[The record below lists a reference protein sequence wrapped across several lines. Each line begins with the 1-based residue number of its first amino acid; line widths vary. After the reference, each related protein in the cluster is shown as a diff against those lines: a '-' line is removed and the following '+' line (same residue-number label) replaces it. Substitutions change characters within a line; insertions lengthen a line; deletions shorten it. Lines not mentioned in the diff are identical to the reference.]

1 MSANLAL
8 ALSDL
13 GTYADAKLA
22 NIDSLVANHAAWI
35 AEAFTSLSTARRRE
49 GKAEPEVPALAPP
62 QAVKRKPGRPPR
74 IPKGGF
80 PTKPPSEAVAEQP
93 EQPPVENQAPEPVKA
108 PCVTRKRVAE
118 SAEAPASLVA
128 VAEQE
133 DVASPPARPTRRSAR
148 SQSGGAQQ
156 STAKKAAGGTAAPG
170 RTTRSSVLSAASA
183 EGEEPSG
190 DPVQEMEVGGGDPEP
205 PAPSAAEDLSPSTT
219 GAAAGKT
226 DSPAP
231 AAKKRGRPRATASK
245 VKTSRRRVDEAP
257 ATLDPDTA
265 AGPGPA
271 LEAQAASPVRVQP
284 DGGREGPQHGTAPT
298 LDEYAEQGE
307 QGERGGRGPSRL
319 LSPAAD
325 PVRPSSIALSGAAD
339 PPERTAAGSLEDAG
353 ASPSSLPP
361 PETAAAPRVPPTV
374 HHRDESLG
382 SAGASVSAIGDPA
395 AAIGDDGV
403 RGGGAWG
410 EERVTG
416 PTTSTPDAEARSPA
430 APALPADAP
439 AGRGSGSASPSEAP
453 SPLLP
458 GSTAPEPPS
467 PIRHGE
473 GPPSAV
479 EASPA
484 SNPTRDEEPTGR
496 PSVEVALPVAEGQ
509 GGPILGTPGE
519 EDPTHAAQTE
529 HDAEDSP
536 ASGPEAPDPAD
547 APGGASPSPPAPSPP
562 SPSPS
567 PSPAAP
573 APPAP
578 RSMAG
583 NLVSAVRSLLP
594 GSRPPAP
601 ALSSARPAARLAA
614 LEKADAAR
622 RAQEARDA
630 ERERR
635 RLELERARAERLAA
649 KQAADAEEARE
660 RAEAALRKQQE
671 AAARRKQ
678 QLEAGK
684 GGAGPKRKEVA
695 LAFGAALPP
704 ATADAVPRH
713 ASQAA
718 AQQARPALHKP
729 DRENEGP
736 NPSTTALPGAAP
748 TAGAAAVPGAAK
760 PLKKILYNG
769 QQVHGEA
776 GPAKLRLAPAA
787 LPQGAQPHGVGLTA
801 GANLQSQGLAPAAS
815 RPLLQVAE
823 PVQPRGPSPPA
834 PQTATTA
841 ALPSTT
847 TNPLGPQAAQ
857 AQGPP
862 PGSGTSTLVQKQPG
876 SPGAVPRASSAGS
889 RHNYEISPYK
899 SDDSSDDEEP
909 QKPVPEWARGKVL
922 QAQLLSQTHLDPDL
936 IFQQQHKT
944 CSLDEVFDTSKSSGR
959 NLNRRTSTGNWAGDR
974 LTWQEEMRYKK
985 AMGFA

>member
-1 MSANLAL
+1 M
-8 ALSDL
+8 
-13 GTYADAKLA
+13 
-22 NIDSLVANHAAWI
+22 
-35 AEAFTSLSTARRRE
+35 
-49 GKAEPEVPALAPP
+49 
-62 QAVKRKPGRPPR
+62 
-74 IPKGGF
+74 
-80 PTKPPSEAVAEQP
+80 
-93 EQPPVENQAPEPVKA
+93 
-108 PCVTRKRVAE
+108 
-118 SAEAPASLVA
+118 
-128 VAEQE
+128 
-133 DVASPPARPTRRSAR
+133 
-148 SQSGGAQQ
+148 
-156 STAKKAAGGTAAPG
+156 
-170 RTTRSSVLSAASA
+170 
-183 EGEEPSG
+183 
-190 DPVQEMEVGGGDPEP
+190 GGGNPEP

-219 GAAAGKT
+219 GEAAGKT

-245 VKTSRRRVDEAP
+245 VKMSRRRVDEAP
-257 ATLDPDTA
+257 ATLEPDTA

-284 DGGREGPQHGTAPT
+284 DGGREGPQRGTAPT

-325 PVRPSSIALSGAAD
+325 PVRPASIALSGAAN
-339 PPERTAAGSLEDAG
+339 PPEWTAAGSLEDAG

-361 PETAAAPRVPPTV
+361 PETAAAPAVPPAV
-374 HHRDESLG
+374 HHQDESLG
-382 SAGASVSAIGDPA
+382 SAGASVSAMGDPA
-395 AAIGDDGV
+395 AAIGDDSV

-410 EERVTG
+410 EERVPG

-467 PIRHGE
+467 PIRHWE

-484 SNPTRDEEPTGR
+484 SDPTRDEEPTGR

-519 EDPTHAAQTE
+519 EGPTHAAQTE
-529 HDAEDSP
+529 HDTEDSP
-536 ASGPEAPDPAD
+536 ASGPAAPDPAD
-547 APGGASPSPPAPSPP
+547 APGGASPSPPAPSPPSP

-729 DRENEGP
+729 DRVRGDCRGVGDCLRWVLLAVGRWDRVRGP
-736 NPSTTALPGAAP
+736 CPAWVGRPFPRASQRPISSPAHTYPLNCAGERGPQSQHGGATRRSTDCRRRGGAWRRETPEEDPVQRA
-748 TAGAAAVPGAAK
+748 AGTQRGGPRQA
-760 PLKKILYNG
+760 
-769 QQVHGEA
+769 EA
-776 GPAKLRLAPAA
+776 GPSRTASGCAA
-787 LPQGAQPHGVGLTA
+787 AWCGADGRGQP
-801 GANLQSQGLAPAAS
+801 S
-815 RPLLQVAE
+815 VA
-823 PVQPRGPSPPA
+823 
-834 PQTATTA
+834 
-841 ALPSTT
+841 
-847 TNPLGPQAAQ
+847 
-857 AQGPP
+857 
-862 PGSGTSTLVQKQPG
+862 GSGPCSFQTSAPG
-876 SPGAVPRASSAGS
+876 MA
-889 RHNYEISPYK
+889 E
-899 SDDSSDDEEP
+899 
-909 QKPVPEWARGKVL
+909 
-922 QAQLLSQTHLDPDL
+922 
-936 IFQQQHKT
+936 
-944 CSLDEVFDTSKSSGR
+944 GR
-959 NLNRRTSTGNWAGDR
+959 V
-974 LTWQEEMRYKK
+974 
-985 AMGFA
+985 

>member
-35 AEAFTSLSTARRRE
+35 AEAFTSLSTARRTE

-62 QAVKRKPGRPPR
+62 QAV
-74 IPKGGF
+74 
-80 PTKPPSEAVAEQP
+80 AEQP
-93 EQPPVENQAPEPVKA
+93 EQPPAENQAPEPVKA
-108 PCVTRKRVAE
+108 PRVTRKRVAE
-118 SAEAPASLVA
+118 SAEAPAPLVA

-133 DVASPPARPTRRSAR
+133 DAASPPARPTRRSAR

-156 STAKKAAGGTAAPG
+156 STAKKA
-170 RTTRSSVLSAASA
+170 
-183 EGEEPSG
+183 
-190 DPVQEMEVGGGDPEP
+190 
-205 PAPSAAEDLSPSTT
+205 EDLSPSTT
-219 GAAAGKT
+219 GEAAGKT

-245 VKTSRRRVDEAP
+245 VKMSRRRVDEAP
-257 ATLDPDTA
+257 ATLEPDTA

-284 DGGREGPQHGTAPT
+284 DGGRDGPQRGTAPT

-325 PVRPSSIALSGAAD
+325 PVRPASIALSGAANS
-339 PPERTAAGSLEDAG
+339 PEWTAAGSLEDAG

-361 PETAAAPRVPPTV
+361 PETAAAPAVPPAV
-374 HHRDESLG
+374 HHQDESLG
-382 SAGASVSAIGDPA
+382 SAGASVSAMGDPA
-395 AAIGDDGV
+395 AAIGDDSV

-410 EERVTG
+410 EERVPG

-458 GSTAPEPPS
+458 SSTAPEPPS
-467 PIRHGE
+467 PIRHWE

-484 SNPTRDEEPTGR
+484 SDPTRDEEPTGR

-519 EDPTHAAQTE
+519 EGPTHAAQTE
-529 HDAEDSP
+529 HDTEDSP
-536 ASGPEAPDPAD
+536 ASGPAAPDPAD

-649 KQAADAEEARE
+649 KQAADAEEAQE

-736 NPSTTALPGAAP
+736 NPSTAALPGAAP

-769 QQVHGEA
+769 QQVHSEA

-815 RPLLQVAE
+815 RPLLQVWRREGSDEPNQECMPGRRPGLGQVAE
-823 PVQPRGPSPPA
+823 PVQPRGLSPPA
-834 PQTATTA
+834 PQTTTAA

-862 PGSGTSTLVQKQPG
+862 PGSSTSTLVQKQPG